1 MVKLSNV
8 LTVTGVTLGVAA
20 LGYAVYFD
28 YRRRTDPTFRKLLKK
43 QSKQSQKAAKRE
55 QKAAEQEETAQL
67 ETAVKE
73 VAQPGVL
80 PATPQEKEA
89 YFMEQVAT
97 GEALFAQGAAFH
109 VPAAVAFFK
118 ALKVYPAPVELVMIY
133 QKAVP
138 KEVFDLIMK
147 LIARDAA
154 VNGSGDAAGAA
165 SAASAAAGAA
175 NLDEVDDEAPGA
187 AGKPAAKEENT
198 PSNSTSQE
206 WEKVSPP
213 QAPADSGKRPGQA
226 PAAQP
231 PASAE
236 DDHRTAAAAAA
247 EAEKAGADPDA
258 VAASF
263 SAVAADAVRQDTGA

>member
-80 PATPQEKEA
+80 PATPQEKES

-97 GEALFAQGAAFH
+97 GEALFAQGTAFH

-165 SAASAAAGAA
+165 SAASAAAGAS

-187 AGKPAAKEENT
+187 AGKPAPKEENT

-213 QAPADSGKRPGQA
+213 QA